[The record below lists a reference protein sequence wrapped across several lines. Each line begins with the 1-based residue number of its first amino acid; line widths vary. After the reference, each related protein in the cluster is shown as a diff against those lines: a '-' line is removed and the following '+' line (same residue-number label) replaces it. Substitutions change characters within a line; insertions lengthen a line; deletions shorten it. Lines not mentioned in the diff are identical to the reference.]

1 MDSPDLS
8 EKPNIHVAMHFCL
21 DVIVDLDRLTILLQ
35 SDPNADDTAADTIFL
50 CWNAVSRATER
61 VDGIVR
67 RNESGKSFQEG
78 S

>member
-1 MDSPDLS
+1 MDLS
-8 EKPNIHVAMHFCL
+8 DLTEKPHIHVAMYFCL
-21 DVIVDLDRLTILLQ
+21 DAIVDLDRLTILLQ
-35 SDPNADDTAADTIFL
+35 SDTNADDMAPDTTR

-67 RNESGKSFQEG
+67 RNESGKGFQEG